1 MSKTIYYACKY
12 APLELF
18 AGYGAT
24 FSALDPLA
32 ESFSCAERCAHANL
46 CGYAKAVL
54 EQVEQ
59 SGIRALVLTNC
70 CDAMLRVYDV
80 LAASGKM
87 EFLQLLP
94 VPHQSTPATRA
105 RFARD
110 LRRLAD
116 ALQRYTGQEFDAQ
129 RAHAFFVHKPH
140 AEGPHLTL
148 LGAHGGSVL
157 YDTVQKAFALPVVD
171 ATCTGNRE
179 LADVAP
185 AALEDFLPGYAAALL
200 GQMPCMRM
208 DAPVSERAHAFFVH
222 KPHADGPHLTLL
234 GAHGGSVL
242 YDTVQKAFALPVV
255 DATCTGNRE
264 LADVAPAAL
273 EDFLPG
279 YAAAL
284 LGQMPCMRMDAPVS
298 ERAALVDGQTVG
310 IVYHTVQFCD
320 YYAPGLTA
328 PEQFHLP
335 VLKIETDCSRQ
346 TFTSGGGQLSTRLG
360 AFAESLNA
368 VPDTENKEAPAMN
381 TNAQYAAGIDSGSA
395 STDAV
400 ILDRSGKICG
410 WAIVPTGAGAATGA
424 RQALEQALTMAGIA
438 ESDLGSKVY
447 TGYGREFL
455 GDDGAAVT
463 EITCHA
469 RGAHHLDPAVR
480 TVIDIGGQDSKVIRL
495 SESGA
500 VETFAMNDKC
510 AAGTGRFLEMMA
522 RTLQM
527 KLPEMSE
534 LGLDWHNDVTISSM
548 CTVFAESEVV
558 SLIARSTAPADIIHG
573 LNKSVAGKT
582 AALARRTG
590 GVAPFMMT
598 GGVARNRGVVKELET
613 ALKAPVEVSE
623 YSQLCGSLGAALFA
637 LEKMGVKL

>member
-1 MSKTIYYACKY
+1 M
-12 APLELF
+12 
-18 AGYGAT
+18 
-24 FSALDPLA
+24 
-32 ESFSCAERCAHANL
+32 
-46 CGYAKAVL
+46 
-54 EQVEQ
+54 
-59 SGIRALVLTNC
+59 
-70 CDAMLRVYDV
+70 
-80 LAASGKM
+80 
-87 EFLQLLP
+87 
-94 VPHQSTPATRA
+94 
-105 RFARD
+105 
-110 LRRLAD
+110 
-116 ALQRYTGQEFDAQ
+116 
-129 RAHAFFVHKPH
+129 
-140 AEGPHLTL
+140 TL

-157 YDTVQKAFALPVVD
+157 YGTVQKAFALPVVD

-200 GQMPCMRM
+200 GQI
-208 DAPVSERAHAFFVH
+208 
-222 KPHADGPHLTLL
+222 
-234 GAHGGSVL
+234 
-242 YDTVQKAFALPVV
+242 
-255 DATCTGNRE
+255 
-264 LADVAPAAL
+264 
-273 EDFLPG
+273 
-279 YAAAL
+279 
-284 LGQMPCMRMDAPVS
+284 PCMRMDAPVS

-381 TNAQYAAGIDSGSA
+381 TIAQYAAGIDSGSA

-469 RGAHHLDPAVR
+469 
-480 TVIDIGGQDSKVIRL
+480 RL